1 MRIGNGP
8 TRLAQ
13 VSEMRRERFGHARLD
28 FLARLTKCEDPVY
41 VGTVGTPGP
50 VIGLLVDDEVVL
62 QRRSR
67 SPVARRIAA
76 SVPTGTVSE
85 SLPATVTTRVPSA
98 LSQISSEPVWS
109 ALTHPSAR
117 NVLRTSLNFLAT
129 TRNYARPRTLTL
141 SDLAHT
147 NPLRECAFSR
157 RSCCSRGLM

>member
-8 TRLAQ
+8 AGLAQ
-13 VSEMRRERFGHARLD
+13 VSKMRRERFGHARLD
-28 FLARLTKCEDPVY
+28 FLARLTTCEDPVY

-85 SLPATVTTRVPSA
+85 SLPATVTTRVRERES
-98 LSQISSEPVWS
+98 
-109 ALTHPSAR
+109 
-117 NVLRTSLNFLAT
+117 
-129 TRNYARPRTLTL
+129 
-141 SDLAHT
+141 
-147 NPLRECAFSR
+147 LREHNTDLENDGLRAALRDAARCAAIPTQID
-157 RSCCSRGLM
+157 CDGAGTLPRGA